1 MFIITVRKY
10 KNFNKR
16 HYISSTNVVM
26 DRGASLVLPSAVPI
40 LLRLSDEMSDVRY
53 IVHRRALPSL
63 VERLKSRC
71 RSP

>member
-1 MFIITVRKY
+1 MFIITVQKY
-10 KNFNKR
+10 KIFCKC

-63 VERLKSRC
+63 V
-71 RSP
+71 